1 MQTFDVVS
9 PEGLEAVERRRL
21 APRLDTLHGKTI
33 CEIWNGVFKGDVTFP
48 ILRAQLEE
56 RFPGLRVVPYTEFP
70 HAPGSDNPA
79 RQRMLAQEIA
89 TLARQKGCDAV
100 ISGNGA

>member
-1 MQTFDVVS
+1 MQTLEVVS
-9 PEGLEAVERRRL
+9 PEGLQAVERRGPAR
-21 APRLDTLHGKTI
+21 RLDTLHGKTV

-48 ILRAQLEE
+48 IIRAQLEAH
-56 RFPGLRVVPYTEFP
+56 FPGVRIVPYTEFP

-79 RQRMLAQEIA
+79 RQRALAEEIA
-89 TLARQKGCDAV
+89 TLVKQKGGDAV

>member
-1 MQTFDVVS
+1 MDELEVVS
-9 PEGLEAVERRRL
+9 PLGRDTVERAGA
-21 APRLDTLHGKTI
+21 APRLDTLQGKTV

-48 ILRAQLEE
+48 IIRKLLLARY
-56 RFPGLRVVPYTEFP
+56 PGLEVIPYTQFP

-79 RQRMLAQEIA
+79 RQRELAREIA
-89 TLARQKGCDAV
+89 ALAREKGCDAV